1 MSSVAAGASKVVVVV
16 VVVVVVTP
24 RGRERQGRVIG
35 AVTGKDR
42 DGF

>member
-16 VVVVVVTP
+16 VGVVVTP